1 MKNVL
6 GVLGRIVLA
15 VRVIAKW
22 HSIFTDQ
29 SHVSMVWTVVNADDI
44 TIILLLFNVFV
55 KSCMC
60 VMKCVKQIQERKAN
74 KQ

>member
-22 HSIFTDQ
+22 HTIFTGQ
-29 SHVSMVWTVVNADDI
+29 SHVSMDWTVVNADDI

-60 VMKCVKQIQERKAN
+60 MLKYVKRIQEKKAN